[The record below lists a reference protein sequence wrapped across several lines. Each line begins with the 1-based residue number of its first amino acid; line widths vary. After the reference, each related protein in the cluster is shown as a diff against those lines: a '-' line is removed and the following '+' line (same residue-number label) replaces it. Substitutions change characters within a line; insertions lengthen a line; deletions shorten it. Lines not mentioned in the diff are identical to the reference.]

1 MKTFL
6 NRNLLILGITS
17 LLTDISTEM
26 IYPLL
31 PFFLLSVGGT
41 PAIMGLI
48 EGLSESL
55 ASLVRVWSGY
65 QSDRMKRRKPWAVV
79 GYAQSTVGRL
89 FLYLAS
95 SWIWVLAGRIVDRFG
110 KGIRTAPRD
119 ALIAESVSAE
129 QRGRAFGF
137 HRAMDTLGATIGACL
152 GYWFYVSY
160 MGEFRTLFLISLI
173 PAVLAILLLTGVREP
188 DPKASLHPATRLS
201 FRPLDAWRNSP
212 AQLKWFLTI
221 TFLFTLGNS
230 SNQFLLLR
238 AQNVGFHVETVI
250 LLYICFNLVYAAVSY
265 PAGKYSDRVGRK
277 SLLIG
282 GCLLYSVVYLGF
294 ALFQAPSA
302 IWFLFAMYGVYN
314 AMTDGVGKALVAD
327 LSPPE
332 MKATT
337 LGLHAMLTGIALL
350 PASWIAGWLWQ
361 WLGAPAPFY
370 FGSALAL
377 LTAWGLK
384 RNL

>member
-6 NRNLLILGITS
+6 NRNLFILGITS

-31 PFFLLSVGGT
+31 PFFLISVGGT
-41 PAIMGLI
+41 PAVMGLI

-55 ASLVRVWSGY
+55 ASLLRVFSGY
-65 QSDRMKRRKPWAVV
+65 QSDRMRRRKPWAVV
-79 GYAQSTVGRL
+79 GYAQSTLGRL
-89 FLYLAS
+89 LLYLAS
-95 SWIWVLAGRIVDRFG
+95 SWVWVLASRVMDRIG

-119 ALIAESVSAE
+119 ALIAESVVPD

-152 GYWFYVSY
+152 GYWFFTSY
-160 MGEFRTLFLISLI
+160 QGEFRALFLISLI

-188 DPKASLHPATRLS
+188 DPKASLHPTARPS

-212 AQLKWFLTI
+212 AQLKWFLAI

-238 AQNVGFHVETVI
+238 AQNVGFRVETVI

-277 SLLIG
+277 CLLIG
-282 GCLLYSVVYLGF
+282 GCLLYSVVYGGF
-294 ALFQAPSA
+294 ALFQAPFA
-302 IWFLFAMYGVYN
+302 IWGLFAMYGVYN

-370 FGSALAL
+370 FGSILAL
-377 LTAWGLK
+377 LSAWGLK
-384 RNL
+384 RSL